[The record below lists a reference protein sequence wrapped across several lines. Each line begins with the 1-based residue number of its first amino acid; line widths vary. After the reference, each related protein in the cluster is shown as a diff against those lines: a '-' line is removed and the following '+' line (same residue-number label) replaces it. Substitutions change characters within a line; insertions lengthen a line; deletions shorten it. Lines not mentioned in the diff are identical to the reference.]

1 MTVNRAPV
9 SPIAGRVHVR
19 YRPIAAVAELD
30 AFSKCPHAT
39 KTVGICLD
47 TGLMASLRSFGGCL
61 TVGFAFLLLP
71 VLIDGTLVGIGA
83 RRARSLC
90 EHPGPLAIYDTTV
103 WNAYSREVRASLPP
117 PPVGIHA
124 AHTNTGH
131 SIPARDNAQLCS
143 SEDPE
148 SFIRY
153 RNI

>member
-117 PPVGIHA
+117 PPGGNTCG
-124 AHTNTGH
+124 AHQYRAFDPGTG
-131 SIPARDNAQLCS
+131 
-143 SEDPE
+143 
-148 SFIRY
+148 
-153 RNI
+153 